1 MGAPFHDATHWPGR
15 QHVGIGPGPEGPG
28 SGTVSLEG
36 GAQKSLGADHG
47 HQRLGTALH
56 RTIRPEGNHAPS
68 YGNTRPVRAS

>member
-36 GAQKSLGADHG
+36 GTQENRGADHG
-47 HQRLGTALH
+47 H
-56 RTIRPEGNHAPS
+56 
-68 YGNTRPVRAS
+68 